1 MTQILLYTFIYLAF
15 AVAAVLI
22 SKKLGLG
29 SVLGYLM
36 AGIAIGPVLGLA
48 GKETESIQHVAEFG
62 VVMMLFLVGLE
73 LAPQKLWQLR
83 HKLLGLGGLQVG
95 LSVAAIAGITVA
107 IGKSWQMGVAVGCIL
122 ALSSTAIVLQTFNEK
137 NLMHTPGGQAG
148 FAILLFQ
155 DVAAIP
161 MLALLPLL
169 ATSSRHRSQ
178 HAETLLTDQPGWV
191 HAAVSIAAIL
201 LIVVGVRFLVPRL
214 FRFISKIRLN
224 EMFTMFT
231 LALVVGIATLMSLI
245 GLSPALGAF
254 VAGVA
259 LANSSYRHEMESHLE
274 PFKGLLLG
282 LFFITVGAGMNF
294 PLLFKE
300 FWVVAAI
307 TLATLAVKGSILF
320 ILGLLF
326 RLPRMGSKLLALSL
340 AQAGEFGF
348 VLLSIARQSHVL
360 PRAMSDRISL
370 VVALSMLLT
379 PLLFIVYDKLVV
391 PRGIAEEN
399 QDRPQDIIEEENPVI
414 LLGHGRFGQQI
425 NSMLTA
431 CGFHTTV
438 IDFHADTVEGLTK
451 YGSKTYYGDA
461 SRPELLNSI
470 GLAHAKLLIVCISN
484 REQATAI
491 VEFVHRHYPNLPV
504 IARAYDRIHAYHLHH
519 AGADYI
525 IRETADSAIR
535 SGKLALE
542 KLGVNA
548 NKAQELSEFYA
559 ARDRYQMDKMAEV
572 YNPDIPPFA
581 NDTLLKT
588 AQEIDAETGKMMQS
602 LLRGETVDWQEDPES
617 WTRMKKGWLKAASHH
632 IPPAQLQPK
641 NHDPAK

>member
-1 MTQILLYTFIYLAF
+1 MTTILLYSFTYLAF

-48 GKETESIQHVAEFG
+48 GKETESIQHIAEFG

-107 IGKSWQMGVAVGCIL
+107 VGKSWQMGVAVGCIL

-137 NLMHTPGGQAG
+137 NLLGTPGGQAG

-169 ATSSRHRSQ
+169 SVSGGRGGSGGHHGAN
-178 HAETLLTDQPGWV
+178 LLADQPGWV

-201 LIVVGVRFLVPRL
+201 AIAVGVRYLVPRM
-214 FRFISKIRLN
+214 FRFISKVRLN

-294 PLLFKE
+294 ALLYKE

-307 TLATLAVKGSILF
+307 TLATLAVKGGILYL
-320 ILGLLF
+320 LGRLF
-326 RLPRMGSKLLALSL
+326 RLPNTGSQLLALSL

-348 VLLSIARQSHVL
+348 VLLSLARQNHVL
-360 PRAMSDRISL
+360 PRAVSDRISL

-379 PLLFIVYDKLVV
+379 PLLFIFYDKVLA

-399 QDRPQDIIEEENPVI
+399 QERPQDLIEEENPVI
-414 LLGHGRFGQQI
+414 LLGHGRFGQQV
-425 NSMLTA
+425 NSLLTA

-438 IDFHADTVEGLTK
+438 IDFHAETVEGLTK

-461 SRPELLNSI
+461 TRPELLNSI
-470 GLAHAKLLIVCISN
+470 GLAHAKLLVVCIGN
-484 REQATAI
+484 REQSTEI

-504 IARAYDRIHAYHLHH
+504 IARAHDRIHAYHLHH

-525 IRETADSAIR
+525 IRETVDAAVR
-535 SGKLALE
+535 GGRLALE
-542 KLGVNA
+542 KLGINSE
-548 NKAQELSEFYA
+548 KAQELSEFYA
-559 ARDRYQMDKMAEV
+559 ARDRYQMDKMAEK
-572 YNPDIPPFA
+572 YNPDLPVFA
-581 NDTLLKT
+581 NEPLLETAREIDTET
-588 AQEIDAETGKMMQS
+588 AQMMQAI
-602 LLRGETVDWQEDPES
+602 LRGENVEWQEDPES
-617 WTRMKKGWLKAASHH
+617 WTRLKKGLA
-632 IPPAQLQPK
+632 
-641 NHDPAK
+641 